1 MYIMR
6 YIVACVVWTYKVR
19 ALSLDLMHK
28 TARVNMDQY
37 TQSEIYDEYEL
48 AFRQIRRQLE
58 NKYSLKLSHSEF
70 FFDYDYDDIEDY
82 GDALFTRRWKLYRL
96 NDYDNRN
103 VTFVI

>member
-58 NKYSLKLSHSEF
+58 NK
-70 FFDYDYDDIEDY
+70 
-82 GDALFTRRWKLYRL
+82 
-96 NDYDNRN
+96 
-103 VTFVI
+103 